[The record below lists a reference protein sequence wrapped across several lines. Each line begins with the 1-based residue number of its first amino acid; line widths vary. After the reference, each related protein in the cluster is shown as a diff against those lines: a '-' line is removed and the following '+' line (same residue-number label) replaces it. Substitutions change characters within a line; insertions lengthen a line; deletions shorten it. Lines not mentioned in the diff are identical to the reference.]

1 MTKKKN
7 KNLNKFTPKSFT
19 DFIFT
24 SETPSL
30 PEGFLSPSIFD
41 IEINS
46 SNPIE
51 NHYFNDRGSL
61 ISNNRKK
68 SNPISNNN
76 LAAILAE
83 NHTFIKFEEMLYVW
97 EDHLC
102 HYIHFY
108 SEYADQFIRRNIP
121 TNFKNKIT
129 SSSIREIIQWIKA
142 EFSKDIENNQKIIF
156 NDELLLF
163 KNCILNLRTSQVI
176 TSSSKYFFTSAINAS
191 YKNFKFDCNSHFER
205 FMDDITGGNELLYD
219 RLQELFGAVLSNTRS
234 IKYIPY
240 LVGVKDSGK
249 TLTLKLL
256 ESLLG
261 EKYCT
266 NLSFDQLNKPEYLA
280 ELIGKRLNTCAETS
294 ELTLNRL
301 DILKKLSGNDPLMAR
316 PLYDSPVKFVNK
328 ALLVFAGNHLPTI
341 SSADNLNAFS
351 KRIEIFPFNN
361 PTPKEK
367 QDPELLT
374 KLLNERDYIVS
385 WAVIGWQR
393 WYSNNFK
400 FTTCKEV
407 INLSE
412 NYSRQSN
419 SIDAFIKER
428 CYFDPISKVHSQVL
442 EKAYLNYCDEN
453 NIPPVSTKSFNQYLK
468 SISNINYS
476 RFRMN
481 NENRYGFTGIKLL
494 YC

>member
-1 MTKKKN
+1 MKNKN
-7 KNLNKFTPKSFT
+7 KNLNKFTPKSIT
-19 DFIFT
+19 DFIFDG
-24 SETPSL
+24 ETLSFPEEFL
-30 PEGFLSPSIFD
+30 PPPKFD
-41 IEINS
+41 IELNS
-46 SNPIE
+46 SNVIE
-51 NHYFNDRGSL
+51 NVYFGDHDIKNSTYK
-61 ISNNRKK
+61 KK

-97 EDHLC
+97 DDDLC

-108 SEYADQFIRRNIP
+108 SEYADQFIRRNTP
-121 TNFKNKIT
+121 VNFKNKIT
-129 SSSIREIIQWIKA
+129 LNTNKEIIQWIKA
-142 EFSKDIENNQKIIF
+142 EFSEDIERSIQITF
-156 NDELLLF
+156 SDELLLF
-163 KNCILNLRTSQVI
+163 KNGILNLRTSELI
-176 TSSSKYFFTSAINAS
+176 TPSSKYFFTSAINGS
-191 YKNFKFDCNSHFER
+191 YKKIKFDYNTHFER
-205 FMDDITGGNELLYD
+205 FMEDITAGNELLYA
-219 RLQELFGAVLSNTRS
+219 RLQELFGAVISNTRS

-266 NLSFDQLNKPEYLA
+266 NLSFDQLNKSEYLA

-328 ALLVFAGNHLPTI
+328 ALLIFAGNHLPTI
-341 SSADNLNAFS
+341 RSADNLNAFS

-367 QDPELLT
+367 QDPELLE
-374 KLLNERDYIVS
+374 KLLSERDYIVS

-400 FTTCKEV
+400 FTTCQEV
-407 INLSE
+407 ITLSE

-419 SIDAFIKER
+419 SIDAFIKDS
-428 CYFDPISKVHSQVL
+428 CIFDSSFRIHGHVL

-453 NIPPVSTKSFNQYLK
+453 NLSAVSTKSFNQYLK
-468 SISNINYS
+468 SIPNLNYS
-476 RFRMN
+476 RFRLA
-481 NENRYGFTGIKLL
+481 NENKYGYTGIKLL
-494 YC
+494 K